1 MTAAFLYSIETQVTI
16 GYGRRSITDQCSI
29 AIMLLLIQTMVGN
42 MRRSNNVL
50 RIRTENKS
58 RFATRN
64 RILSETILDSKRQ

>member
-42 MRRSNNVL
+42 MQTFFS
-50 RIRTENKS
+50 
-58 RFATRN
+58 
-64 RILSETILDSKRQ
+64 